1 MTNAALGNVTTQ
13 TGTPYRIGELGIERK
28 SHALQRLDRQLH
40 RWPFVA
46 VLVLQGEKDF
56 QLIRRELR

>member
-1 MTNAALGNVTTQ
+1 MTTQ